1 MTGEPIQPGANVQSH
16 DRKELRRL
24 DAVMGLRFDTD
35 QHEIFLRLRGWP
47 MGGGVV
53 CGPHMP
59 WAPPWRGLP
68 HDREMMQLLLQQSI
82 STLRPGDISTVHAH
96 PYHHTT
102 RHAWVFNDIVDCNN
116 YFPFNAVT
124 ESLHT

>member
-1 MTGEPIQPGANVQSH
+1 MQSH

-68 HDREMMQLLLQQSI
+68 HDREMLQLLLQQSI
-82 STLRPGDISTVHAH
+82 STPRPENISTVYEHT
-96 PYHHTT
+96 YHLSTFGYLTT
-102 RHAWVFNDIVDCNN
+102 QSTLRVAFRDGLITHKD
-116 YFPFNAVT
+116 
-124 ESLHT
+124 L